1 MAFNRKDHFF
11 HKAKKDGF
19 LARSAYKLEEIQ
31 KKHRIFKR
39 GDFVLDLGASP
50 GSWSQYATKTVGD
63 NGFVVGIDLKP
74 VGFTAS
80 NAEFHQMNIFDL
92 KPEILHGKSP
102 NVIISDMAPN
112 TTGIRSVDQARS
124 EELCLE
130 VIKVAIQFLKP
141 GGHLVMKI
149 FESQTDQIVSQE
161 LKRQFKE
168 LKRLKPEAVRKGSFE
183 TFLIA
188 KTFTPAQT
196 DTP

>member
-31 KKHRIFKR
+31 KKYPLFKK

-50 GSWSQYATKTVGD
+50 GSWSQYASKMVGAE
-63 NGFVVGIDLKP
+63 GLIVGIDLKP
-74 VGFTAS
+74 VEFTAP

-92 KPEILHGKSP
+92 DPEILHNRKP
-102 NVIISDMAPN
+102 DVIMSDMAPN

-130 VIKVAIQFLKP
+130 VLRVATQFLRP

-149 FESQTDQIVSQE
+149 FESQTDQVVAAE
-161 LKRQFKE
+161 LKSNFKE
-168 LKRLKPEAVRKGSFE
+168 IKRFKPEAVRKGSFE
-183 TFLIA
+183 TYLIA
-188 KTFTPAQT
+188 KNYQG
-196 DTP
+196 

>member
-31 KKHRIFKR
+31 KKHRLFKR

-50 GSWSQYATKTVGD
+50 GSWSQYASKAVGPE
-63 NGFVVGIDLKP
+63 GLIVGIDLKP
-74 VGFTAS
+74 VEFTAP
-80 NAEFHQMNIFDL
+80 NAEFHQMNIFELD
-92 KPEILHGKSP
+92 PEILHDRQP
-102 NVIISDMAPN
+102 DVIMSDMAPN

-130 VIKVAIQFLKP
+130 VIKVATQFLKP

-149 FESQTDQIVSQE
+149 FESQTDQTVTKE
-161 LKRQFKE
+161 LKSQFRE
-168 LKRLKPEAVRKGSFE
+168 IKRLKPEAVRKGSFE
-183 TFLIA
+183 TYLIA
-188 KTFTPAQT
+188 KNYQE
-196 DTP
+196 

>member
-31 KKHRIFKR
+31 KKHRLFKK

-50 GSWSQYATKTVGD
+50 GSWSQYASKAVGPE
-63 NGFVVGIDLKP
+63 GLIVGIDLKP
-74 VGFTAS
+74 VEFTAP
-80 NAEFHQMNIFDL
+80 NTEFHQMNIFELD
-92 KPEILHGKSP
+92 PEILHGKQP
-102 NVIISDMAPN
+102 DVIMSDMAPN

-130 VIKVAIQFLKP
+130 VIKVATQFLKP

-149 FESQTDQIVSQE
+149 FESQTDQAVTKE
-161 LKRQFKE
+161 LKSQFKE
-168 LKRLKPEAVRKGSFE
+168 IKRLKPEAVRKGSFE
-183 TFLIA
+183 TYLIA
-188 KTFTPAQT
+188 KNYQE
-196 DTP
+196 